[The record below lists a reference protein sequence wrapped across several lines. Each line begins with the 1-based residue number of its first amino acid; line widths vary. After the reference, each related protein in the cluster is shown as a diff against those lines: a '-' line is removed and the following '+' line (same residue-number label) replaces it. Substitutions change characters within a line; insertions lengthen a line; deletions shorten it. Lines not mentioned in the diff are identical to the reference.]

1 LDTKLRNYDETEM
14 VSGRK
19 ERREKDDGIKV
30 VEARSLR
37 PLGCFLGGLGF
48 IAATTLLMK
57 EVCRIFWL
65 YDYANFLGWA
75 PDEFNFHRPGEAEM
89 ELFNSMLSEGWKM
102 GLIYLGVAL
111 VALALCIWLTGKK
124 LNWFDK
130 IFTEVQVI
138 LLALAVTGLVGMA
151 VIQIDC
157 LMRSDWYTVLM
168 ARLGFS
174 EAEVTEILSM
184 YSSPTAF
191 EPQWL
196 ETFFACVA
204 SAVLIGLCLLIVLS
218 WVKKLK
224 AHCFWR
230 TTLVGGLVCA
240 VVNAIKESKGV
251 QGKII
256 LILLIGALLSAT
268 WIGLIAVLVFII
280 FYVPKLVKKYVA
292 IRDGVEEVKD
302 GNMNYKIETLKPGEK
317 PGELDRLAMSIN
329 EISDAMSVA
338 VANEMK
344 NQRMKTDLISNVS
357 HDLKT
362 PLTSMVSY
370 VDLLKTEGL
379 ESEHALEYLDIIDE
393 KTRRLRK
400 LTEDLFEAAKASSG
414 SIPVHIERIEMT
426 SIIGQALAEVEERL
440 AASDLEVIFTDK
452 TGSVPG
458 EGTYVMAD
466 GQLLWRVMEN
476 LLVNVSKYA
485 LPGSRVY
492 MDLVERPAVGE
503 PGDMSDGMT
512 NAGQEF
518 PTGRVVLEIKNM
530 SKDRLNIDAEELME
544 RFKRGDESRN
554 TEGSGLGLAI
564 AKDLVKL
571 MDGEFGLTV
580 DGDLFKA
587 SVSLAKA

>member
-1 LDTKLRNYDETEM
+1 MDTRLKNYEEM
-14 VSGRK
+14 EIELVEQKQKGRLTKPLACAVSGL
-19 ERREKDDGIKV
+19 V
-30 VEARSLR
+30 FV
-37 PLGCFLGGLGF
+37 
-48 IAATTLLMK
+48 AATTVLMHMA
-57 EVCRIFWL
+57 CRILWI
-65 YDYANFLGWA
+65 YNFENLLRWWPEETNEIKLSEDA
-75 PDEFNFHRPGEAEM
+75 WVT
-89 ELFNSMLSEGWKM
+89 FNSLLSENWKWA
-102 GLIYLGVAL
+102 LICLGIAL
-111 VALALCIWLTGKK
+111 VALILCVWATGKK

-130 IFTEVQVI
+130 IFTEFQIIGVALVVFG
-138 LLALAVTGLVGMA
+138 LAGVAVVHVDSLE
-151 VIQIDC
+151 
-157 LMRSDWYTVLM
+157 RSDWYNVLL
-168 ARLGFS
+168 ARIGLS
-174 EAEVTEILSM
+174 EAEQNILSE
-184 YSSPTAF
+184 YRGGYTTF

-196 ETFFACVA
+196 ETFFAFAA
-204 SAVLIGLCLLIVLS
+204 SAVLIAICLLIFLS
-218 WVKKLK
+218 WVKRLK

-230 TTLVGGLVCA
+230 TTLVGALICGIGD
-240 VVNAIKESKGV
+240 AIKNSKGV

-256 LILLIGALLSAT
+256 LILLIGAILSAT
-268 WIGLIAVLVFII
+268 WIGLIAVIVFII
-280 FYVPKLVKKYVA
+280 FFVPKQVKKYTA
-292 IRDGVEEVKD
+292 IRDGVEEVKN
-302 GNMNYKIETLKPGEK
+302 GNLSYKIPVPVGGKPGEK
-317 PGELDRLAMSIN
+317 PGELDRLASSIN

-338 VANEMK
+338 VANELK
-344 NQRMKTDLISNVS
+344 NQKMKTDLISNVS

-379 ESEHALEYLDIIDE
+379 DSENAPEYLNIIDE

-414 SIPVHIERIEMT
+414 SIPVHIDRIEMT

-440 AASDLEVIFTDK
+440 AASNLDVIFTDK
-452 TGSVPG
+452 TGSAPG

-492 MDLVERPAVGE
+492 LDLLEDDNGY
-503 PGDMSDGMT
+503 
-512 NAGQEF
+512 
-518 PTGRVVLEIKNM
+518 VLMELKNM
-530 SKDRLNIDAEELME
+530 SKDRLNIEADELME

-571 MDGEFGLTV
+571 MDGEFGLTI

-587 SVSLAKA
+587 SVAVQKA

>member
-1 LDTKLRNYDETEM
+1 
-14 VSGRK
+14 
-19 ERREKDDGIKV
+19 
-30 VEARSLR
+30 
-37 PLGCFLGGLGF
+37 
-48 IAATTLLMK
+48 
-57 EVCRIFWL
+57 
-65 YDYANFLGWA
+65 
-75 PDEFNFHRPGEAEM
+75 
-89 ELFNSMLSEGWKM
+89 
-102 GLIYLGVAL
+102 
-111 VALALCIWLTGKK
+111 
-124 LNWFDK
+124 
-130 IFTEVQVI
+130 
-138 LLALAVTGLVGMA
+138 
-151 VIQIDC
+151 
-157 LMRSDWYTVLM
+157 
-168 ARLGFS
+168 
-174 EAEVTEILSM
+174 
-184 YSSPTAF
+184 
-191 EPQWL
+191 
-196 ETFFACVA
+196 
-204 SAVLIGLCLLIVLS
+204 
-218 WVKKLK
+218 
-224 AHCFWR
+224 
-230 TTLVGGLVCA
+230 
-240 VVNAIKESKGV
+240 
-251 QGKII
+251 
-256 LILLIGALLSAT
+256 
-268 WIGLIAVLVFII
+268 
-280 FYVPKLVKKYVA
+280 
-292 IRDGVEEVKD
+292 
-302 GNMNYKIETLKPGEK
+302 
-317 PGELDRLAMSIN
+317 
-329 EISDAMSVA
+329 
-338 VANEMK
+338 
-344 NQRMKTDLISNVS
+344 
-357 HDLKT
+357 
-362 PLTSMVSY
+362 MVSY

-400 LTEDLFEAAKASSG
+400 LTEYLFEAAKASSG

-580 DGDLFKA
+580 DGDLLKA